1 VNRRTDLEAMEW
13 GPAERYVLPISDED
27 LALAALHD
35 ARRFETLYERYADRL
50 YRYALSRTGSPEAA
64 ADIVSATMVAALE
77 RLERFDPAK
86 GTLSAWLF
94 TIAGHRIAD
103 RRRAYHRFRRYLSTL
118 RQAGVPAEDSP
129 LELIDRDEDRIAVRA
144 AVERLS
150 DNHRE
155 VILLRYVAELHIAEI
170 AAALGITE
178 AAVKMRLNR
187 AMKHLADDLGG
198 DHDD

>member
-1 VNRRTDLEAMEW
+1 VNRRIDLEAMEW
-13 GPAERYVLPISDED
+13 GSAERYVLSISDED

-64 ADIVSATMVAALE
+64 ADIVSATMLAALE
-77 RLERFDPAK
+77 GLARFDPAK
-86 GTLSAWLF
+86 GSFSAWLF
-94 TIAGHRIAD
+94 TIAGRRIAD
-103 RRRAYHRFRRYLSTL
+103 RRRAYHRFRRFLTTRRLS
-118 RQAGVPAEDSP
+118 APSEDSP
-129 LELIDRDEDRIAVRA
+129 LDLIDRNEDRIAVRA

-155 VILLRYVAELHIAEI
+155 VILLRYIAELHIAEI
-170 AAALGITE
+170 AAALGISE

-187 AMKHLADDLGG
+187 AMKQLADDLGD

>member
-1 VNRRTDLEAMEW
+1 VNRRIDLEAMEW
-13 GPAERYVLPISDED
+13 GSAERYVLSISDED

-64 ADIVSATMVAALE
+64 ADIVSATMLAALE
-77 RLERFDPAK
+77 GLARFDPAK
-86 GTLSAWLF
+86 GSFSAWLF
-94 TIAGHRIAD
+94 TIAGRRIAD
-103 RRRAYHRFRRYLSTL
+103 RRRAYHRFRRFLTTRRLS
-118 RQAGVPAEDSP
+118 APSEDSP
-129 LELIDRDEDRIAVRA
+129 LDLIDRNEDRIAVRA

-155 VILLRYVAELHIAEI
+155 VILLRYIAELHIAEI
-170 AAALGITE
+170 AAALGISE

-187 AMKHLADDLGG
+187 AMKHLADALGG